1 MNVDQARETLAGLE
15 LKLSEASAKAVE
27 NATERQRIS
36 FDALSGDEAAQKRL
50 DKLNAQ
56 SGIIAIAIENAKS
69 AVEEGRRRL
78 AEAEHGEERGRLAE
92 NAEAALLIA
101 NRMAERGERLDA
113 AFANVAADLA
123 GLREDFDG
131 MHALGLSHPR
141 LEHLRVNAGL
151 AIVGK
156 LQALPIKAAD
166 RDFLAP
172 HERRSFE
179 QLTTAWHESVAR
191 WAGQFIKQDEAA

>member
-1 MNVDQARETLAGLE
+1 MTSEKARATLADLE
-15 LKLSEASAKAVE
+15 LKLSEASAQAVE

-36 FDALSGDEAAQKRL
+36 FDALSGDAAAQKRL

-56 SGIIAIAIENAKS
+56 SGVIGIAIENAKS

-78 AEAEHGEERGRLAE
+78 AEAERGEERGRLAE

-113 AFANVAADLA
+113 AFAKVAEDLG
-123 GLREDFDG
+123 GLREDFDAI
-131 MHALGLSHPR
+131 HALGLMQPR
-141 LEHLRVNAGL
+141 LEHLTVNCGL

-156 LQALPIKAAD
+156 LQGLPIKKAD

-172 HERRSFE
+172 NERRTFE
-179 QLTTAWHESVAR
+179 QLTSAWHESVAR
-191 WAGQFIKQDEAA
+191 WAGQFLKQEEAA